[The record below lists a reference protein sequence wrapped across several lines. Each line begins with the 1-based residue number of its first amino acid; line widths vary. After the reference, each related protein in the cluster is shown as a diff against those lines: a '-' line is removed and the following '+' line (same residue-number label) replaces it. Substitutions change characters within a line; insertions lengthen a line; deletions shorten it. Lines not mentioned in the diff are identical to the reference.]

1 MYYFIAGVDYFMSIE
16 RSAKVG
22 SIILLAIFLL
32 SSVLSSFFIYRMQE
46 NFASLDSL
54 NTRLNSVQEARY
66 ELATIR
72 SHVNYLMLLKTMTD
86 ENKQETIKSLV
97 AEAKELAE
105 KSKATITH
113 WVGVK
118 KISPD
123 AQRNSEQ
130 LSVLFYYL
138 LDELIA
144 PIDTLDYTESNLSS
158 DFNRLSDLFDEYLII
173 TKGVNDD
180 IKAQQAWMVQ
190 LSLYTTII
198 ALGIILV
205 LLYIVIRWVNKTF
218 IFNLNTLSAIL
229 QKVGEG
235 DLSFT
240 LPKKRNDEFGTLFS
254 NVGDMQTA
262 LTSTIQLVKEEAL
275 EIKKGSA
282 EIASG
287 NQDLSS
293 RTEEQASALQQTAAS
308 MEEIKIAVVNNTDN
322 AILANSITAETRDL
336 AIDGSNIMNDAIN
349 SMKKIEVGTL
359 KVAEINDVVNNIAS
373 QTNILALNAA
383 VEAARA
389 GEQGRGF
396 TVVATEVRNL
406 AARSADAAREINQII
421 RESVAD
427 VAHGRELVNK
437 TGEHMQEIVSSITK
451 VSDIMQGISIAS
463 EEQKVGIEQI
473 AVAINQMDSVVQQNA
488 ALVEQ
493 GATSTMIL
501 DEKAQNLTDKV
512 SIFKVKEQN

>member
-1 MYYFIAGVDYFMSIE
+1 MSIE
-16 RSAKVG
+16 KSAKVG
-22 SIILLAIFLL
+22 SIILLFIFLL
-32 SSVLSSFFIYRMQE
+32 SSVLSSFFIYKIQN
-46 NFASLDSL
+46 NFSALDSL
-54 NTRLNSVQEARY
+54 NTRLNNVQEARY

-72 SHVNYLMLLKTMTD
+72 SHVNYLMLMKTMSED
-86 ENKQETIKSLV
+86 RAETTASIV
-97 AEAKELAE
+97 AEAKELAS
-105 KSKATITH
+105 KSKVAITR
-113 WVGVK
+113 WVEEK

-130 LSVLFYYL
+130 LSVLFFQL

-144 PIDTLDYTESNLSS
+144 PIDTLNYEEKNLSN
-158 DFNRLSDLFDEYLII
+158 DFNRLSDLFEEYFVI
-173 TKGVNDD
+173 TKGVNNN
-180 IKAQQAWMVQ
+180 IAEQQAWMVQ
-190 LSLYTTII
+190 LSIYATFI
-198 ALGIILV
+198 ALLVILTI
-205 LLYIVIRWVNKTF
+205 LFMVIRWVNKTF
-218 IFNLNTLSAIL
+218 IFNLKTLSDIL
-229 QKVGEG
+229 RKVGEG

-240 LPKKRNDEFGTLFS
+240 LPKKRSDEFGTLFS
-254 NVGDMQTA
+254 NVGEMQA
-262 LTSTIQLVKEEAL
+262 SLTSTIKLVKEEAL

-287 NQDLSS
+287 NHDLSS

-308 MEEIKIAVVNNTDN
+308 MEEIKTAVVNNTDN
-322 AILANSITAETRDL
+322 AILANTITAETRDL
-336 AIDGSNIMNDAIN
+336 AIDGSSIMNDAIS
-349 SMKKIEVGTL
+349 SMKKIEIGTL
-359 KVAEINDVVNNIAS
+359 RVAEINDVVNNIAS

-421 RESVAD
+421 KTSVAD
-427 VAHGRELVNK
+427 VAHGTDLVNK
-437 TGEHMQEIVSSITK
+437 TGAHMEEIVSSITK
-451 VSDIMQGISIAS
+451 VSNIMQGISIAS

-488 ALVEQ
+488 VLVEQ
-493 GATSTMIL
+493 AATSTMIL

-512 SIFKVKEQN
+512 SVFNIKS

>member
-1 MYYFIAGVDYFMSIE
+1 
-16 RSAKVG
+16 
-22 SIILLAIFLL
+22 
-32 SSVLSSFFIYRMQE
+32 
-46 NFASLDSL
+46 
-54 NTRLNSVQEARY
+54 
-66 ELATIR
+66 
-72 SHVNYLMLLKTMTD
+72 
-86 ENKQETIKSLV
+86 
-97 AEAKELAE
+97 
-105 KSKATITH
+105 
-113 WVGVK
+113 
-118 KISPD
+118 
-123 AQRNSEQ
+123 
-130 LSVLFYYL
+130 
-138 LDELIA
+138 
-144 PIDTLDYTESNLSS
+144 
-158 DFNRLSDLFDEYLII
+158 
-173 TKGVNDD
+173 
-180 IKAQQAWMVQ
+180 
-190 LSLYTTII
+190 
-198 ALGIILV
+198 
-205 LLYIVIRWVNKTF
+205 
-218 IFNLNTLSAIL
+218 
-229 QKVGEG
+229 
-235 DLSFT
+235 
-240 LPKKRNDEFGTLFS
+240 
-254 NVGDMQTA
+254 
-262 LTSTIQLVKEEAL
+262 
-275 EIKKGSA
+275 
-282 EIASG
+282 
-287 NQDLSS
+287 
-293 RTEEQASALQQTAAS
+293 

-427 VAHGRELVNK
+427 VAYGRELVNR
-437 TGEHMQEIVSSITK
+437 TGEHMQDIVSSITK

-488 ALVEQ
+488 TLVEQ

-512 SIFKVKEQN
+512 SIFKVKE